1 MANFTIQKARISFAN
16 LLEPNPDQELGGKYD
31 AVLLI
36 PKSDEKGIKALKG
49 AINSALKEAVAEGK
63 IKAEDVK
70 NPSFKMPLRDGD
82 EKEGESFK
90 GNMFLSVKSG
100 YKPLIIDKK
109 RNKLT
114 TDEEVYSGMYAAV
127 AINFYT
133 YSVKGNTGI
142 AAGLQAVC
150 KLDDGPRLSSGSDDV
165 EESFGAFLEEDD
177 FAGIGEDNSSTED
190 DSDDFI

>member
-1 MANFTIQKARISFAN
+1 MANFTIKKARISFAN
-16 LLEPNPDQELGGKYD
+16 LLEPNPDQEMGGKYD

-36 PKSDEKGIKALKG
+36 PKSDEAGLKALKG
-49 AINSALKEAVAEGK
+49 AINSALKEAVAEGR

-70 NPSFKMPLRDGD
+70 KANFKMPLRDGD

-100 YKPLIIDKK
+100 FKPLIIDKK

-133 YSVKGNTGI
+133 YSNKGNMGI

-150 KLDDGPRLSSGSDDV
+150 KLEDGPRLSGGSVDV

-177 FAGIGEDNSSTED
+177 FSGIGKENGADEDN
-190 DSDDFI
+190 DDFI

>member
-16 LLEPNPDQELGGKYD
+16 LLEPNPDQEMGGKYD
-31 AVLLI
+31 AVLLV
-36 PKSDEKGIKALKG
+36 PKSDEKGIKALKS
-49 AINSALKEAVAEGK
+49 AINTALKEAVAEGK

-70 NPSFKMPLRDGD
+70 KSNFKMPLRDGD

-90 GNMFLSVKSG
+90 RNMFLSVKSG

-114 TDEEVYSGMYAAV
+114 TDEEVYSGMFAAV

-133 YSVKGNTGI
+133 YSNKGNMGI

-150 KLDDGPRLSSGSDDV
+150 KLEDGPRLSGGSVDV

-177 FAGIGEDNSSTED
+177 FSGIGVDDNSTD
-190 DSDDFI
+190 DESDDFI